1 MTGPCCVLASARVV
15 QQQTGHPLT
24 IAIWAAVPDVLLL
37 VRQRVMDVGI
47 AKHQIFKFKFKID
60 PEGSLGLV
68 LSLKIDILLVTIF
81 EIFNDNTTLYAK
93 DNKRNSTRN
102 MGYNK

>member
-1 MTGPCCVLASARVV
+1 MPGTASALTQHFLCLSWASVSSLVPCCVLATARVV

-47 AKHQIFKFKFKID
+47 ANHQILKYNFGID

-68 LSLKIDILLVTIF
+68 LLLET
-81 EIFNDNTTLYAK
+81 
-93 DNKRNSTRN
+93 
-102 MGYNK
+102 

>member
-1 MTGPCCVLASARVV
+1 MPELGECLVTGPCCVLASARVV

-24 IAIWAAVPDVLLL
+24 IAIWAAVSDVLLL

-47 AKHQIFKFKFKID
+47 AKHQILKYNFGID

-68 LSLKIDILLVTIF
+68 LSL
-81 EIFNDNTTLYAK
+81 
-93 DNKRNSTRN
+93 
-102 MGYNK
+102 